1 MELPEIEFNIVNK
14 PLELK
19 QTYFINNDMKT
30 EFKQGQ
36 LEAVNT
42 MILDIKGRINV
53 YKNIGVENDPEA
65 IEKSK
70 KRSERIG
77 ELNSILS
84 RLLRYKKVINK
95 R

>member
-1 MELPEIEFNIVNK
+1 
-14 PLELK
+14 
-19 QTYFINNDMKT
+19 MKT
-30 EFKQGQ
+30 LFEQGQ
-36 LEAVNT
+36 LEAINT
-42 MILDIKGRINV
+42 MILDVKGRINV

-70 KRSERIG
+70 KRSERVG

>member
-1 MELPEIEFNIVNK
+1 MELDIVDN
-14 PLELK
+14 PSELK
-19 QTYFINNDMKT
+19 KTYFINNNMKT
-30 EFKQGQ
+30 LFEQGQ
-36 LEAVNT
+36 LEAINT
-42 MILDIKGRINV
+42 MILDVKGRINV

-70 KRSERIG
+70 KRSERVG